1 MSSISTEVEVQ
12 SSLPDTE
19 AESMEFQLSNDEGGS
34 NKENEEPL
42 ELMQEYAQETCS
54 SLLEL
59 VCDRRQKTKDICQ
72 AWIRLYTYSPE
83 AALLKFM
90 QFVLEASG
98 SQYQLP
104 DRLEIPFDFSDMLI
118 AATAHFGNKSLS
130 YPLIMKSGNSFARDV
145 CYFVQYLMR
154 LLHTTS
160 LILDDVLLRN
170 VAGFVMVCA
179 DSKVRAFRHT
189 CTLIG
194 LKMMTTLCA
203 TVLLESEQLKEIWL
217 QMFTGV
223 FLERSGDVVDEI
235 RYLCLAECGIWLEK
249 YPQCYLNPDHVKH
262 LFQPLQDNSRKVI
275 ECCFQAL
282 FKLWHNP
289 KLRPVCLEQ
298 GAKYRMTLL
307 GLTMSA
313 ESELGQMAI
322 QLLGLF
328 YRANPLF
335 LDESMLQV
343 IEQLVF
349 AAHRGLAQAAAD
361 LVPYR
366 YQETASTEQERLL
379 ILVQFFVRFGEHE
392 HAAYLVD
399 AFYGRNDIV
408 LAWSSMVSMLLQPD
422 TLTEPET
429 SAIIE
434 ILTRAV
440 KQAVTGEIPPGRY
453 TEDLVRQ
460 AQPNAKKLATRY
472 LLSKLPALLRQ
483 YRSSERDLSNL
494 LELPQ
499 FVIMPQKA
507 QFQELLEQI
516 KDIMFEQEALSVLQ
530 MGAMTLEHLYGL
542 NASCLNHRK
551 ELLNNAV
558 TNYMIATAAW
568 EQSLAGTSRLSV
580 KNNAKRLLDTLRL
593 LSTLY
598 ARFDLNDWQL
608 SDKILD
614 TLKHALD
621 ERESRLPDES
631 LSLYLTI
638 VYVSLSWD
646 LQRSKDAAKAGR
658 DVAEECRALRRR
670 MESFLLVNFQLIEH
684 TSIIQVGCDAFS
696 FTCDIFV
703 LFADPLRQNSCDS
716 IRALEYKSKISEY
729 QLIES
734 FVLRFAFAAAE
745 DEGAAALLAPE
756 MFSLL
761 QSKRRVLA
769 SYCKLVF
776 HNVMPV
782 MRSCI
787 VLQYYE
793 RYNPVFGDI
802 LRATLERCLSVNPV
816 NCGMT
821 VMHTCLLVYK
831 RIRFAY
837 PNAVEAAA
845 STDFADLL
853 KLANL
858 LAELFNAKQLE
869 IRSGVVILHRA
880 GIRYAAEIMPDDP
893 TSPPENL
900 LYLSVLQQFV
910 PQLLAQDMLDV
921 LKFVQF
927 IDQVALPTSRADEWQ
942 PLVAYRNALEIALV
956 QSCRRDDLSNL
967 PSYAVE

>member
-1 MSSISTEVEVQ
+1 
-12 SSLPDTE
+12 
-19 AESMEFQLSNDEGGS
+19 
-34 NKENEEPL
+34 
-42 ELMQEYAQETCS
+42 
-54 SLLEL
+54 
-59 VCDRRQKTKDICQ
+59 
-72 AWIRLYTYSPE
+72 
-83 AALLKFM
+83 
-90 QFVLEASG
+90 
-98 SQYQLP
+98 
-104 DRLEIPFDFSDMLI
+104 MLI
-118 AATAHFGNKSLS
+118 AATAHFGNKSLL
-130 YPLIMKSGNSFARDV
+130 YPLIMKSGNSFARNV

-160 LILDDVLLRN
+160 LILDDVLLKN
-170 VAGFVMVCA
+170 LAGFVMVCA

-203 TVLLESEQLKEIWL
+203 TVLLDSEQVKDIWL
-217 QMFTGV
+217 QLFASV

-235 RYLCLAECGIWLEK
+235 RYLCLVECGIWLEK

-282 FKLWHNP
+282 SKLWHNP

-328 YRANPLF
+328 YRANPLL

-343 IEQLVF
+343 VEQLVF
-349 AAHRGLAQAAAD
+349 AAHRGVAQAAAD

-366 YQETASTEQERLL
+366 YQETASTEQERIL

-422 TLTEPET
+422 SLSEPET
-429 SAIIE
+429 SALIE
-434 ILTRAV
+434 ILTQAV

-453 TEDLVRQ
+453 TKDLVRQ
-460 AQPNAKKLATRY
+460 AQPNAKKLATRA

-494 LELPQ
+494 LELAQ
-499 FVIMPQKA
+499 FMIMQKA

-516 KDIMFEQEALSVLQ
+516 KDIMFEPEALSVLQ

-568 EQSLAGTSRLSV
+568 EQSLAGTSRLSE
-580 KNNAKRLLDTLRL
+580 KDNAKRLMDTLRL
-593 LSTLY
+593 LATLY

-608 SDKILD
+608 SDKVLA
-614 TLKHALD
+614 TLEHVLE
-621 ERESRLPDES
+621 ERDSRLPDES
-631 LSLYLTI
+631 VSLYLTI

-646 LQRSKDAAKAGR
+646 LKRNRDAAKAGR
-658 DVAEECRALRRR
+658 KVAEECRALRRR
-670 MESFLLVNFQLIEH
+670 MEGFLSVNFRLIEH
-684 TSIIQVGCDAFS
+684 TSMMQVGCDAFS

-703 LFADPLRQNSCDS
+703 LFADPLRPNSCDS

-729 QLIES
+729 ELIES
-734 FVLRFAFAAAE
+734 FALRFAFDE
-745 DEGAAALLAPE
+745 DAAALLAPD

-831 RIRFAY
+831 RVRDAY

-858 LAELFNAKQLE
+858 LAEPFNAKQLE
-869 IRSGVVILHRA
+869 VRSGVVILHRA

-910 PQLLAQDMLDV
+910 PQLLAQDMLDM

-967 PSYAVE
+967 PNYAVDYCAEMLIAKFMLAAK